1 MNIHGKELGSILLP
15 HGIKKCADL
24 GSTRFRITLDDG
36 FKELRIRMPDLPDT
50 ESAKKKLRIENVDGA
65 PEDLNVKMLMP

>member
-1 MNIHGKELGSILLP
+1 MCG
-15 HGIKKCADL
+15 
-24 GSTRFRITLDDG
+24 FRVHTIPDYSG
-36 FKELRIRMPDLPDT
+36 RRIKELRIRMPDLPDT